1 MRLIKQRLEDKTTTT
16 SSLLRFNIL
25 SNKST
30 ILNSKPSK
38 QEEATDYLIVEMER
52 IDLHLEKLLAPQ
64 GIEDGQNEPN
74 SHTEVQTGGTTYTEV
89 NSSENIIQD
98 PDTTPKKGRPPKPK
112 RMKTTI
118 EEVKEKM
125 QQKETKKKKSTTNEN
140 SSKYHTK
147 KQVILVTN

>member
-1 MRLIKQRLEDKTTTT
+1 MRLIKQRLEDKTDTT

-38 QEEATDYLIVEMER
+38 QEEAIDYLIAEMDR

-74 SHTEVQTGGTTYTEV
+74 SHTEVQTSGTTYTEV
-89 NSSENIIQD
+89 NSSENSIQD
-98 PDTTPKKGRPPKPK
+98 PDTTLKKASHQNQR
-112 RMKTTI
+112 
-118 EEVKEKM
+118 E
-125 QQKETKKKKSTTNEN
+125 
-140 SSKYHTK
+140 
-147 KQVILVTN
+147 

>member
-1 MRLIKQRLEDKTTTT
+1 MRLIKQRLEDKTDTT

-38 QEEATDYLIVEMER
+38 QEEAIDYLIAEMER

-64 GIEDGQNEPN
+64 AIEDGQNEPN
-74 SHTEVQTGGTTYTEV
+74 SHTQVQAGETTDTEV
-89 NSSENIIQD
+89 NGSENIIQD
-98 PDTTPKKGRPPKPK
+98 LDTTTKKGRPPKPK
-112 RMKTTI
+112 RMKTAI

-125 QQKETKKKKSTTNEN
+125 KHKDTKKKKKSTTNEN
-140 SSKYHTK
+140 SGKYHTK
-147 KQVILVTN
+147 NILVTN